1 MIRFVTGKPIVQW
14 VRLPKLCSD
23 LQLYMTVAP
32 PASVT
37 LPETMVSPCDSVI
50 GRFTDVWSLGIFP
63 QI

>member
-1 MIRFVTGKPIVQW
+1 MIRFVTGNPIVQW

-37 LPETMVSPCDSVI
+37 LPETMVP
-50 GRFTDVWSLGIFP
+50 L
-63 QI
+63 